1 MCQYKCILSV
11 LFLKIKYLQI
21 EMEKLGKKSGGG
33 LFSSNKGLTAIA
45 MMAAAESE
53 ESKNLALQKIEKLQ
67 NENKE
72 LKDKVAAL
80 EKEKETLLLKIGND
94 DSGTSA

>member
-1 MCQYKCILSV
+1 
-11 LFLKIKYLQI
+11 
-21 EMEKLGKKSGGG
+21 MEKKLGKKSGGG